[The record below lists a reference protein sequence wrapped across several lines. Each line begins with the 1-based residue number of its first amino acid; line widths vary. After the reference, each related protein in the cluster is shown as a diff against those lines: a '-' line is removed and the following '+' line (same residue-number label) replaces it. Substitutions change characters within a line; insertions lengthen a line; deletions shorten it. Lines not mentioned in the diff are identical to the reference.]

1 MKEKMPTLF
10 VGHGSPMNAIEDN
23 EFTKEW
29 RRLGKEIPKPKAILM
44 VSAHWY
50 TDGSKIN
57 DSEEPTMIYDM
68 YGFPDEL
75 YQQKHPVKGHPLL
88 ARETI
93 KLVSKNITIDNSWG
107 YDHGT
112 WSVLVH
118 MYPNAEIPVFQ
129 LSIDHNLTMEE
140 HFKIGQKL
148 SILREQGVLIMGSGN
163 IVHNLSLANFH
174 EQGGY
179 PWAYEFDN
187 YIKDKILSKDFEGVI
202 NYQQEPSSKLA
213 FFTKEHYIP
222 LLYVL
227 GAAQQDDQIEVFND
241 KCLMGSISMTG
252 YLFK

>member
-1 MKEKMPTLF
+1 MKELMPVLF

-23 EFTKEW
+23 EFSREW
-29 RRLGKEIPKPKAILM
+29 KRLGQVLPKPKAILM

-50 TDGSKIN
+50 TEGSKVN
-57 DSEEPTMIYDM
+57 DSEEPKMIYDM

-75 YQQKHPVKGHPLL
+75 YQVKHPVKGHPLL
-88 ARETI
+88 AKETI
-93 KLVSKNITIDNSWG
+93 KLVSKQITIDNSWG
-107 YDHGT
+107 YDHGA

-140 HFKIGQKL
+140 HFKIGQEL
-148 SILREQGVLIMGSGN
+148 SILREKGVLIMGSGN
-163 IVHNLSLANFH
+163 IVHNLSLANFY
-174 EQGGY
+174 QKDGY

-202 NYQQEPSSKLA
+202 NYQQESSSKLA

-227 GAAQQDDQIEVFND
+227 GASHKEDNVEVFNN